1 LWLRDDQDAIAGN
14 NGNAVAQSTFRIGR
28 AKFGGELSRSFGVFE
43 PFLGATYNATF
54 SQTQNAADG
63 PSPDRNDMLINLGA
77 RYFGADS
84 LSGALEFSTLLGRDN
99 IDEYSINALLR
110 SEF

>member
-1 LWLRDDQDAIAGN
+1 
-14 NGNAVAQSTFRIGR
+14 
-28 AKFGGELSRSFGVFE
+28 
-43 PFLGATYNATF
+43 
-54 SQTQNAADG
+54 
-63 PSPDRNDMLINLGA
+63 MLINLGA